1 LFTTTHGLEG
11 SVRENC
17 RGSEEEGDGVGDGS
31 GGAGAAVVTS
41 AVVIGDGE
49 IEGEAEGEP
58 DDGATAPGAP
68 GVQAASTVSPA
79 PAARKRAKLRRLV
92 AVPARPEGGA
102 QS

>member
-17 RGSEEEGDGVGDGS
+17 RGRAEEGDGVGDGS
-31 GGAGAAVVTS
+31 GRAGAAVVAS
-41 AVVIGDGE
+41 AVVIGEGE
-49 IEGEAEGEP
+49 REGEAVGEP
-58 DDGATAPGAP
+58 DDGAAPGAP
-68 GVQAASTVSPA
+68 GVQAANTVSPA

-92 AVPARPEGGA
+92 AVSARPEGLA